1 MEFAQSTNL
10 IKPANLQLFWKQWSN
25 RPFLLLKQELFVSLN
40 VELELLL
47 RLILSMGATI
57 ELNLS
62 NKILKFQMQSFL
74 GLISSFFLSISQIPK
89 EIENL
94 QSTLWKFIITKEK
107 EELMRM
113 VYIVKWT
120 IWVNTPIV
128 FLWLINTI
136 KFVKWNSRPMDLSR
150 WRNTW
155 LMSNKK
161 FTQLCQD
168 RLVKL
173 SKDSILYW
181 EKIVLQMPFRLPT
194 GNLNQWLDSQWLGL
208 ELSVVLLWL
217 KPMQLY
223 LFY

>member
-1 MEFAQSTNL
+1 MEFAQSINL

-94 QSTLWKFIITKEK
+94 QSTL
-107 EELMRM
+107 
-113 VYIVKWT
+113 
-120 IWVNTPIV
+120 
-128 FLWLINTI
+128 
-136 KFVKWNSRPMDLSR
+136 
-150 WRNTW
+150 
-155 LMSNKK
+155 
-161 FTQLCQD
+161 
-168 RLVKL
+168 
-173 SKDSILYW
+173 
-181 EKIVLQMPFRLPT
+181 
-194 GNLNQWLDSQWLGL
+194 
-208 ELSVVLLWL
+208 
-217 KPMQLY
+217 
-223 LFY
+223 